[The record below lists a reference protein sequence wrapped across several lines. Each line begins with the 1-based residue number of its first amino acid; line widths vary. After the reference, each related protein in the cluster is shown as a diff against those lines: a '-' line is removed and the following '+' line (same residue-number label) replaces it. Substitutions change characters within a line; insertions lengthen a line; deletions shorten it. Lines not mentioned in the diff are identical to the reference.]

1 MSITPSET
9 GAVVGGV
16 CTRQDLHCATA
27 PRSWTGTGHDI
38 GPEAFSTTR
47 AD

>member
-1 MSITPSET
+1 MPITPSET

-16 CTRQDLHCATA
+16 CTRQDLHCAA
-27 PRSWTGTGHDI
+27 VVDRTGHDI
-38 GPEAFSTTR
+38 GPEALSTTR